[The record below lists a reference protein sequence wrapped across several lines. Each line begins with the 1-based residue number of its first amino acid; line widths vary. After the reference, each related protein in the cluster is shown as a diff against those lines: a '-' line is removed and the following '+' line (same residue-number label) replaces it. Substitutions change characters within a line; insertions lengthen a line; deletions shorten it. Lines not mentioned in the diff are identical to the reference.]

1 MSCAVIPSKSFHCA
15 SWHVQYT
22 TSRWCEQEG
31 RTGLGAESLSTAKR
45 MDMSVEVP
53 MQHMSELSKP
63 NTWSER
69 LQNKVRSAVV
79 CCRKKNSCSSYG
91 PKSPT
96 HNRCYSVA
104 PSFRSLLLRVWRLNC
119 SSASCRELRVSCSCG
134 LTPCASTPSCSEH
147 IPVQK
152 RFKKKV
158 TGGDARRDHCNL

>member
-1 MSCAVIPSKSFHCA
+1 M
-15 SWHVQYT
+15 
-22 TSRWCEQEG
+22 
-31 RTGLGAESLSTAKR
+31 RTGLGADALSTAKR

-69 LQNKVRSAVV
+69 LQNKVRSAVF

-96 HNRCYSVA
+96 HNLCYSVA

-134 LTPCASTPSCSEH
+134 LAPCASKPSCSEH
-147 IPVQK
+147 FPVQK
-152 RFKKKV
+152 RFKKKESLAV
-158 TGGDARRDHCNL
+158 MLAATTATCKVRGGIVLWRAGSHVRSF